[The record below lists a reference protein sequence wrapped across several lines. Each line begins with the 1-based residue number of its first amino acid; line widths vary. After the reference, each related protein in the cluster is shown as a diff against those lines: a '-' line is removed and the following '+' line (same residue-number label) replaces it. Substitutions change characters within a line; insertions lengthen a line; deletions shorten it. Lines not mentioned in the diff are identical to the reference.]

1 MVKRK
6 KLLISSIVLISIVI
20 SFFILKDDGEI
31 TRDNIEI
38 GYKTN
43 DESQQI
49 IDPQNKVD
57 RNKEIIVSTHFKDNL
72 GKEEQN
78 KKFVL
83 KLANIRDKSNVL
95 MEETIP
101 NDDAT
106 SGYEF
111 KISPRKLSAGKYQF
125 SLYRDTNL
133 SVEKVFTFK

>member
-1 MVKRK
+1 MSKCKRF
-6 KLLISSIVLISIVI
+6 LVLFIVLIPIA
-20 SFFILKDDGEI
+20 FFFFVLKDDGEI

-43 DESQQI
+43 DESQRI

-57 RNKEIIVSTHFKDNL
+57 RNKEIIVSTHFKDNSE
-72 GKEEQN
+72 KEKQN

-101 NDDAT
+101 NDEAT

-111 KISPRKLSAGKYQF
+111 KISPGKLSAGKYQF
-125 SLYRDTNL
+125 SLYRDNNL
-133 SVEKVFTFK
+133 SIRKVFTFK

>member
-31 TRDNIEI
+31 NRDNIEI

-111 KISPRKLSAGKYQF
+111 KISPGKLSAGKYQF

-133 SVEKVFTFK
+133 SVEKGFTFK